1 LNERVHC
8 DNIYNKISRGLRM
21 VFLPD
26 DGRGESGYLE
36 AMLSNFSASYK
47 LYWFKGLLE
56 EVLEGKR
63 EIAFSSIVHKMI
75 SYAWYPVLYYNLNL
89 GKADLLADTVRF
101 LAKGKDFQISMD
113 STQKEIIGF
122 LNECKDNEVREKA
135 KNFEN
140 MVPYRLV
147 RPFFEKEIAV
157 AKQSGLKDHQVNRL
171 IEDLSKKTPLSLY
184 EIERE
189 SGKLLVNE
197 EWAKYLIKNEALIKG
212 WLNYKLVDYLQKRNP
227 SIPAIPYK
235 IFPPEKRDLREA
247 SNIFKKVLRYSE
259 MKDIFTDLPFNND
272 NQVEHGG
279 ISIDHF
285 IPWSFVLHDE
295 LWNLCPTFK
304 NINSEKGNKIPQM
317 KYIDK
322 FSTFQYQTFI
332 AARREHVSEK
342 ELESYLTIKNDIFS
356 IVEGQDKGR
365 EVFENAIKNTINPLY
380 QIAYNHGYELW
391 LKY

>member
-1 LNERVHC
+1 MIFLKLNERVHC

-235 IFPPEKRDLREA
+235 IFPPEKRDLR
-247 SNIFKKVLRYSE
+247 
-259 MKDIFTDLPFNND
+259 
-272 NQVEHGG
+272 
-279 ISIDHF
+279 
-285 IPWSFVLHDE
+285 
-295 LWNLCPTFK
+295 
-304 NINSEKGNKIPQM
+304 
-317 KYIDK
+317 
-322 FSTFQYQTFI
+322 
-332 AARREHVSEK
+332 
-342 ELESYLTIKNDIFS
+342 
-356 IVEGQDKGR
+356 
-365 EVFENAIKNTINPLY
+365 
-380 QIAYNHGYELW
+380 
-391 LKY
+391 